1 MAELIVT
8 RQGPVA
14 TIAFSNLKKFNA
26 VTLDMWEAFPKHMQ
40 TLDADPSVRVIVVT
54 GDGDKAFISGADISQ
69 FESARASEEAQ
80 ARYNIAVENGYQ
92 APVLCKKPVIA
103 KIRGICM
110 GGGLGLAAA
119 CDVRIASEGAVFR
132 MPAGRMGLGYN
143 FVGMKRFVDVIGPM
157 NAADIFFTARKFDS
171 ADALRMGF
179 ITRIV
184 PLTNFDAEIDAY
196 CALVAENAPLT
207 LAAAKRAIREVN
219 TDPAERDLKTLSGMI
234 AACFASADYKEGRTA
249 FMEKRTP
256 QFRGH

>member
-8 RQGPVA
+8 RAGPVA
-14 TIAFSNLKKFNA
+14 TIAFSNPKKFNA
-26 VTLDMWEAFPKHMQ
+26 VSLDMWEAFPRHMQ
-40 TLDADPSVRVIVVT
+40 ALDADPAVRVIVIT

-80 ARYNIAVENGYQ
+80 ARYNVAVENGYM
-92 APVLCKKPVIA
+92 APVLCGKPVIA
-103 KIRGICM
+103 RIRGICM

-119 CDVRIASEGAVFR
+119 CDVRMAAEGSVFR

-157 NAADIFFTARKFDS
+157 NAADIFYSARKFDA

-179 ITRIV
+179 LARVI
-184 PLTNFDAEIDAY
+184 PAAEFDGA
-196 CALVAENAPLT
+196 VAEYVALIAANAPLT
-207 LAAAKRAIREVN
+207 LAAAKRAIREVR
-219 TDPAERDLKTLSGMI
+219 TDPAARDLEGLKGMI
-234 AACFASADYKEGRTA
+234 AACYASEDYREGRTA

-256 QFRGH
+256 QFKGK